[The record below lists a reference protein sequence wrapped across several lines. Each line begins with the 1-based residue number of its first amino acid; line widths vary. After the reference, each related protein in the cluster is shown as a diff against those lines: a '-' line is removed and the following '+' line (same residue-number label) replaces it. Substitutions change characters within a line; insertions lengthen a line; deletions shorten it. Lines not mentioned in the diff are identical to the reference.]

1 MSDTSGPPETSKATT
16 VTTTVARAEDLAARL
31 RRVLPTGAVLSG
43 TECARYAVADRVP
56 LVVAAP
62 HDVEGVGA
70 ALAVAAETHAALVPW
85 GNGTRQALGC
95 PPSRYD
101 LALSLARL
109 DAVIE
114 HDPAALTV
122 TVQAGITHDALA
134 RRLAVAGQTLPL
146 DVARPRAATIGG
158 TLACD
163 TSGLRQSSYGGAPA
177 LTLGLRAL
185 AFARSEPAGG
195 ESRDGATPPKDD
207 GQLQIGA
214 LGTLGVIVEA
224 RLKLVPLPETETT
237 LLGVFG
243 SVAAA
248 LEAVP
253 ALASLGL
260 RPSALCV
267 VRAGA
272 LSPLGH
278 LAPTHGGRAL
288 LAARLSG
295 SIAEVARAAQGG
307 RAILRRA
314 GARTILS
321 VEPELQDAFWG
332 PVLDFTQTATR
343 QPAEALLR
351 VAAPPVETADIMR
364 HATETAEAH
373 GLSMAE
379 LADALGGTVWLR
391 LRPRARGAEPGVDAE
406 PEERDAL
413 SRGLPAICAALRQR
427 WPRTV
432 ILDGPAALLPDL
444 DVWGAPTQPAMRS
457 ALRAARQR
465 LDPAGLLNSGR
476 YPV

>member
-1 MSDTSGPPETSKATT
+1 MSDTSEAPNTGTTSIATA
-16 VTTTVARAEDLAARL
+16 ARADDLAARL
-31 RRVLPTGAVLSG
+31 RRVLPTDAVLSG
-43 TECARYAVADRVP
+43 AECARYAVAGRVP
-56 LVVAAP
+56 LVVAVP
-62 HDVEGVGA
+62 HDVDGVGA

-85 GNGTRQALGC
+85 GGGTRQALGC
-95 PPSRYD
+95 PPARYD

-109 DAVIE
+109 DAVLQ
-114 HDPAALTV
+114 HDPSGHTV
-122 TVQAGITHDALA
+122 TVQAGITHAALA
-134 RRLAVAGQTLPL
+134 RRLADAGQMLPL

-163 TSGLRQSSYGGAPA
+163 SPGLGQSSYGSVRA

-185 AFARSEPAGG
+185 AFARGDAATGST
-195 ESRDGATPPKDD
+195 TPPQDAV
-207 GQLQIGA
+207 QLQIGA

-237 LLGVFG
+237 LLGIFG

-253 ALASLGL
+253 ALAALAP

-272 LSPLGH
+272 LSPLAH
-278 LAPTHGGRAL
+278 LAPIHGGRAL
-288 LAARLSG
+288 LAARLAG
-295 SIAEVARAAQGG
+295 TIAAVAHAAQGG
-307 RAILRRA
+307 RAILRRG

-351 VAAPPVETADIMR
+351 VTAPPVETADILR
-364 HATETAEAH
+364 QAAETAAAH
-373 GLSMAE
+373 GLGAAE
-379 LADALGGTVWLR
+379 LADALSGNVWLR
-391 LRPRARGAEPGVDAE
+391 LRARTHGVATDATSEPDGPHLLAH
-406 PEERDAL
+406 
-413 SRGLPAICAALRQR
+413 GLPAVCAALRQH

-432 ILDGPAALLPDL
+432 ILDGPTASVPEL
-444 DVWGAPTQPAMRS
+444 DVWGAPPHPAIV
-457 ALRAARQR
+457 APLRAARQR
-465 LDPAGLLNSGR
+465 LDPAGLLNPGR